1 LSRKYQNIIDRKG
14 QTDHKFRTV
23 KLSKKFKNLLEEIMG
38 FNKSAVLSVAAA
50 LTLTSGAA
58 FAGSHE
64 SYPSK
69 PVKILVGFSAGG
81 GTDTTSRGFASYM
94 HEAESMAGQP
104 AYIVNLPGA
113 SGQKAAKMVLGEKAD
128 GHTLYMINIGTFIV
142 GELAKGKDKPYS
154 VKDDWVN
161 LGCMSQLVTSL
172 QVHTSNPAKNIAE
185 FVAAAKASGKTHTW
199 GTSGA
204 TTMHSGIGHLFFDT
218 YGIPHKK
225 VPFKGGSKA
234 RAALVS
240 QSVESVFGGNNTI
253 AGFEDTIRPLATA
266 GADRDPTM
274 KDLATFKEQGMDGAD
289 FTGLFCLFAPKGV
302 SDEVKTKVGSAIKHI
317 AGIKGFKRFMKKNNL
332 GAFYVDADAAVKA
345 QNVMYKTMGPVV
357 EKILSSQ

>member
-1 LSRKYQNIIDRKG
+1 
-14 QTDHKFRTV
+14 
-23 KLSKKFKNLLEEIMG
+23 MG
-38 FNKSAVLSVAAA
+38 FSKSAVLSVAAA
-50 LTLTSGAA
+50 FSLASGAA
-58 FAGSHE
+58 LAA
-64 SYPSK
+64 YPEK

-94 HEAESMAGQP
+94 HEAKSMAGQP

-172 QVHTSNPAKNIAE
+172 QVHSSHPAKNVAE

-274 KDLATFKEQGMDGAD
+274 KDLATFK
-289 FTGLFCLFAPKGV
+289 
-302 SDEVKTKVGSAIKHI
+302 
-317 AGIKGFKRFMKKNNL
+317 
-332 GAFYVDADAAVKA
+332 
-345 QNVMYKTMGPVV
+345 
-357 EKILSSQ
+357 